1 MDKSG
6 DPFAIDDH
14 LRGHPPEL
22 EEIDLLSVK
31 FEDAGSWVGQTDK
44 RQIIFAPVGS
54 ESSVIFRTDHDNFG
68 LAVHK
73 FLKVMAQ
80 LRHMPLAEWSG
91 KAAVEDDQDVVCSAE
106 IGELNGFTPE
116 IIEGEIGSGQ
126 V

>member
-14 LRGHPPEL
+14 LRGHPPEF

-31 FEDAGSWVGQTDK
+31 FKDAGRRVGQTDK

-54 ESSVIFRTDHDNFG
+54 ESLFIFRTNHDN
-68 LAVHK
+68 LSVAVHK

-80 LRHMPLAEWSG
+80 LRHMPLAERSC
-91 KAAVEDDQDVVCSAE
+91 KAAVEDDQDVVRSPE

-116 IIEGEIGSGQ
+116 ILEGEIGSGQ